1 MGEQVQTRLDAI
13 TEPGPSRLI
22 LTGFMGAGKSTV
34 GALLA
39 KELGW
44 NFLDLDDVI
53 EASSNLSV
61 ADIFRVHGEAD
72 FRERER
78 QAILKLNHQTR
89 LVLALGG
96 GAIESDSTRALLVE
110 TPGNCLVF
118 LEAPLPEL
126 LARCDRGGKVRP
138 LLVAA
143 ESPEARHQRR
153 LPYYR
158 DAHVTVLTTG
168 LAPQQ
173 VAERVLEHVARQWV
187 NKRKR

>member
-1 MGEQVQTRLDAI
+1 MDEQVQTPPGAI
-13 TEPGPSRLI
+13 TGQGPSRLI

-34 GALLA
+34 GAILA
-39 KELGW
+39 RKLGW
-44 NFLDLDDVI
+44 KFLDLDDVI

-61 ADIFRVHGEAD
+61 ANIFRDHGEAD

-78 QAILKLNHQTR
+78 QAIQKLNHEER

-96 GAIESDSTRALLVE
+96 GAIESDSTRNLLVD

-118 LEAPLPEL
+118 LDAPLPEL
-126 LARCDRGGKVRP
+126 LARCGLESKVRP
-138 LLVAA
+138 LLTAP

-158 DAHVTVLTTG
+158 QAHITVLTSG
-168 LAPQQ
+168 LGPQQ
-173 VAERVLEHVARQWV
+173 VAELVLQHVSGQWLSE
-187 NKRKR
+187 RKR